1 VNEYDQAGSPN
12 IIQIRG
18 VVIPSWLV
26 VCLLLTAVLSALSLL
41 LVWQSQ
47 TRIERELRIL
57 QVHCA
62 DIENV
67 LIRSGVAVREDFVS
81 RHENQSETSSK
92 TQGRQEQTP

>member
-1 VNEYDQAGSPN
+1 MSVDDQSISPN

-26 VCLLLTAVLSALSLL
+26 VCLLLTAILSALSLL

-62 DIENV
+62 DIENT
-67 LIRSGVAVREDFVS
+67 LIRSGVASREDFIS
-81 RHENQSETSSK
+81 RSQHNDQAESREVK
-92 TQGRQEQTP
+92 KP

>member
-1 VNEYDQAGSPN
+1 MIDNSPASAGQN

-18 VVIPSWLV
+18 VVIPAWLV
-26 VCLLLTAVLSALSLL
+26 VCLLLTAIFSALALL

-67 LIRSGVAVREDFVS
+67 LIRNGIADRKDFIT
-81 RHENQSETSSK
+81 RQTENTKEKETK
-92 TQGRQEQTP
+92 P